1 MWPVLLAVCLGCG
14 AASPPSGPK
23 HVPANTAEAATAC
36 PKERK
41 SAQEAR
47 EALLG
52 SEDPQLTATASS
64 LVLAHAHC
72 EAKAA
77 LAMPTPTGTQD
88 QVLDSVRAIRIA
100 VRDASSLFA
109 EVRRY
114 GDVAESQESLLAD
127 ATLTVGFAEIV
138 ANVAPPSDL
147 DPLAGRQFQA
157 ELRDAAQTLRS
168 QAELL
173 LQQALSSE
181 GAASNTGE
189 LCALLT
195 SLGGQAPACP

>member
-1 MWPVLLAVCLGCG
+1 M
-14 AASPPSGPK
+14 
-23 HVPANTAEAATAC
+23 
-36 PKERK
+36 
-41 SAQEAR
+41 
-47 EALLG
+47 G
-52 SEDPQLTATASS
+52 SEDPQTTAKNTAKASS

-147 DPLAGRQFQA
+147 DPLAGRQFQS
-157 ELRDAAQTLRS
+157 ELRDAAQTLRD

-181 GAASNTGE
+181 GAAANASE

-195 SLGGQAPACP
+195 SLGGQAPSCP